1 MRVEQSQQA
10 EAMKAQAGL
19 ASAVVNDTA
28 KIPFASVLAK
38 TTTKANTGTG
48 GSNTSPTAEPNTS
61 KKSGKLDASDKADK
75 SAPKGEKTQ
84 AVKDHPA
91 YVEITAGPRN
101 GMFINKTN
109 NERSGEAF
117 VMVRKDDRDL
127 HIYGTGKDRRVIISW
142 HKDQP
147 AHADEYRADGTK
159 KSEKS
164 SAPAR
169 GGATAPTA

>member
-10 EAMKAQAGL
+10 EMVKVQSGL
-19 ASAVVNDTA
+19 GAIAVADTG
-28 KIPFASVLAK
+28 KTPFATVLAK
-38 TTTKANTGTG
+38 TATKTATGTG
-48 GSNTSPTAEPNTS
+48 GTNTSPV
-61 KKSGKLDASDKADK
+61 GDADK
-75 SAPKGEKTQ
+75 SETRERAIPKGPKGETTQ

-101 GMFINKTN
+101 GMFVNMTN
-109 NERSGEAF
+109 NERRGEAF
-117 VMVRKDDRDL
+117 TMIKKDDRDL

-159 KSEKS
+159 KAEQS
-164 SAPAR
+164 
-169 GGATAPTA
+169 